1 MTFEE
6 KLGFAVARELLD
18 LHNEE
23 LQKAQKKFNGV
34 FQKVWDEA
42 MEKGIKL
49 FDLENALADF
59 LDVVKEEYYKAGKM
73 IDDVVQSETL
83 KNEIAKATA

>member
-42 MEKGIKL
+42 LEKGIKL